1 MAAVLH
7 PRAGP
12 QVHVAGWCAPWQLH
26 SPRCPVVC
34 WELTIRVHRTL
45 EDGGFGSP
53 GEAVVVVERDV
64 AQQLRVLP
72 QLHVEL
78 RECSPAVADEGNVEE
93 VRGGYKRASLT
104 RGNCKGLRYL

>member
-7 PRAGP
+7 SRAGP
-12 QVHVAGWCAPWQLH
+12 QVHVAGWCTPWQLH

-45 EDGGFGSP
+45 EDGGFGSS

-78 RECSPAVADEGNVEE
+78 RERSPAVADEGNVREC
-93 VRGGYKRASLT
+93 VGDMKKRP
-104 RGNCKGLRYL
+104 LRVGIARV